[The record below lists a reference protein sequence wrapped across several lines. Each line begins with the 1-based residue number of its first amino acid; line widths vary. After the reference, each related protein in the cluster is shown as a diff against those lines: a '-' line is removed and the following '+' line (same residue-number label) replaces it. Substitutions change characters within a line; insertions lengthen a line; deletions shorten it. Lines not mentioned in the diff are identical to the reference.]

1 MIARPSRVR
10 TRVPH
15 PFGHSLQTL
24 AYHVAM
30 PGIASSGGVTY
41 GMIFSGGTG
50 EHAEIAAAGPAL
62 PRTLRKVRR
71 STVSVRVD
79 NDFVVTVIVLSSG
92 RLDNLLGLH
101 ARCGSQDT
109 IPWRGIPLVEQ
120 FPYFSHLRDSS
131 RNRFQRGR
139 GPCA

>member
-1 MIARPSRVR
+1 
-10 TRVPH
+10 
-15 PFGHSLQTL
+15 
-24 AYHVAM
+24 M
-30 PGIASSGGVTY
+30 PGISSSGGMTY
-41 GMIFSGGTG
+41 GMTFSGGTG
-50 EHAEIAAAGPAL
+50 EQAEIAAAGPAL
-62 PRTLRKVRR
+62 PRTLRNVRR